1 MKHYLEYVFN
11 PFMHNVVKWPEQ
23 LNFLKTFWNMYVEFS
38 IVFTED
44 DSGLKV
50 AFQITFRGL
59 AA

>member
-1 MKHYLEYVFN
+1 MARTAELSEKILE
-11 PFMHNVVKWPEQ
+11 
-23 LNFLKTFWNMYVEFS
+23 YVEFS